1 MRPSVFSYPVPRQGE
16 DTGDTTNWETLV
28 TIWLI
33 LKKETNKN
41 KRDTGLEEITNAMV
55 TALKGLGHAVL
66 GNFVLFC

>member
-16 DTGDTTNWETLV
+16 DTGGTTNWETLV

-41 KRDTGLEEITNAMV
+41 KRDTGLEEITSAMV
-55 TALKGLGHAVL
+55 TALKGLGHVVL